1 MPEFVT
7 VLLFALLPAMGN
19 LTGSLLAES
28 VRTPKWLIG
37 ASLHS
42 AAGIAIGVVSFDLMP
57 HILPSTPVWLVIAG
71 FTIGALL
78 SVLLALAVRQ
88 GGGRMRI
95 SSQAWMVYVAVAS
108 DVFSDGLMTGV
119 GSAVATGLGLLL
131 AVSQSVANIP
141 GGFAAAA
148 NLRDDGVSRNVRV
161 LISISLVVP
170 VLISASLGYWL
181 LRDAGSVTQNVAL
194 ALIVGILLVT
204 TVEDVVPE
212 ADAPQPPRWL
222 STAAFAGGFVLI
234 ALMSEYL
241 R

>member
-1 MPEFVT
+1 MSEFAT
-7 VLLFALLPAMGN
+7 VMLFALLPALGN
-19 LTGSLLAES
+19 FTGSLLAES

-57 HILPSTPVWLVIAG
+57 RILSSTPIWLIVVG
-71 FTIGALL
+71 FAAGALL
-78 SVLLALAVRQ
+78 SVLLAVAVRQ
-88 GGGRMRI
+88 GGGRMRV

-148 NLRDDGVSRNVRV
+148 NLRDDGVPRKLRV

-170 VLISASLGYWL
+170 VIASAGLGYWL
-181 LRDAGSVTQNVAL
+181 LRGAGGITQHVAL
-194 ALIVGILLVT
+194 AMVVGILLVT

-212 ADAPQPPRWL
+212 ADAPQPPRWI